1 MKYRLPARAPAPR
14 DCGSGNPILTP
25 IVRGT
30 GRYDVRASA
39 GHLRLPLT
47 STHPRKTAARA
58 AGPGGRTLDPSRS
71 GAPATHR
78 LAPGARPR
86 RPGSQG
92 GFREVPGAAT
102 SAAGRTARSGNAEIA
117 KSARRG
123 RSTPASSGGK
133 MPPTGEAVMTTDATS
148 FVELLHSRNG
158 LRRSRRHRGRGA
170 RRGDGDA
177 IRALAAQRRRGARGA
192 LRPTPALDLR
202 DAPRQ
207 ARRDHSDLDELAAER
222 PIDAEL
228 TDHTRFRPDLPR
240 GATGKLQR
248 IGLARRGLA

>member
-1 MKYRLPARAPAPR
+1 MCGPRPVISVFLSPAHTLEKLRRGRRDRAVGLSIHRDRVPLQRIASPPERARDGPDRKADFARSQVLRRAQPGVPR
-14 DCGSGNPILTP
+14 
-25 IVRGT
+25 
-30 GRYDVRASA
+30 
-39 GHLRLPLT
+39 
-47 STHPRKTAARA
+47 
-58 AGPGGRTLDPSRS
+58 
-71 GAPATHR
+71 
-78 LAPGARPR
+78 
-86 RPGSQG
+86 
-92 GFREVPGAAT
+92 GAAT
-102 SAAGRTARSGNAEIA
+102 AEIA

-207 ARRDHSDLDELAAER
+207 ARRDHSDLDELPAER

-228 TDHTRFRPDLPR
+228 TDHTRFRPDLPG